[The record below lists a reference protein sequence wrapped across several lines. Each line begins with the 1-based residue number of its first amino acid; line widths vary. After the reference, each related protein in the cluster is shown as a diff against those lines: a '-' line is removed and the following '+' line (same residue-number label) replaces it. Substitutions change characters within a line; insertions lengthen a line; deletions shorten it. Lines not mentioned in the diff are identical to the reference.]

1 MLPLNA
7 LADLIVSSSEVARR
21 HAKACAGKA
30 NDPPPPQAKR
40 GRKVRACDKC
50 SQYKVSCDA
59 RNPCSRCVSQ
69 NKTCTYER
77 LNGDNGSSDLANTKA
92 PFLLNFTAPSN
103 ESTIPSFF
111 LDGSWTVNEDAA
123 SCHRMMFD
131 SPEDVLTGYQH
142 SVLDPPGLGNYY
154 EQGFGL
160 EVAEEHHN
168 GVFEESN
175 VFADTAISWELRI
188 DEILRHLWVTY
199 NDMLRSGVEGCS
211 AFDMEFA
218 RTVFSMNNVK
228 HFVWSYFHSYHDE
241 LPIIHR
247 PTFQFDTAA
256 PELLLAI
263 IMGGAAFS
271 APLDDALSARRLLP
285 LADEFIYAQLSRRI
299 QSSQTGKSELRSE
312 DIQSLQAAIIVG
324 ITQSGFNDVQ
334 TRRRLKS
341 RRHPQLA
348 STLRSLGVLS
358 SRRRASGT
366 WQDFIEDETRV
377 R

>member
-1 MLPLNA
+1 M
-7 LADLIVSSSEVARR
+7 I
-21 HAKACAGKA
+21 
-30 NDPPPPQAKR
+30 
-40 GRKVRACDKC
+40 
-50 SQYKVSCDA
+50 
-59 RNPCSRCVSQ
+59 
-69 NKTCTYER
+69 
-77 LNGDNGSSDLANTKA
+77 
-92 PFLLNFTAPSN
+92 
-103 ESTIPSFF
+103 
-111 LDGSWTVNEDAA
+111 
-123 SCHRMMFD
+123 FD

-168 GVFEESN
+168 GVFEEFN

-199 NDMLRSGVEGCS
+199 NDMLRSGVEGCP
-211 AFDMEFA
+211 ALDMDLA

-256 PELLLAI
+256 PEPLLAI

-271 APLDDALSARRLLP
+271 APLDDALSARRFLP
-285 LADEFIYAQLSRRI
+285 LADEFIYTQLSRRI
-299 QSSQTGKSELRSE
+299 QSSQTDKSELRCE

-348 STLRSLGVLS
+348 STLRSLGVFS